1 MSESE
6 TYKELGA
13 LTRCKERW
21 ERWGWHILM
30 QSKATCLLLPPSS
43 IMKSLFRFAHDE
55 APGVRLAFIWAS
67 ENITTNAGP
76 ISLRPT
82 LTNCVISL
90 KLTPIAWSEFKEESK
105 GFSFFCIF
113 AKKKIMHILQQPI
126 SREELRSLAGNTF
139 GDMIKC
145 VADVSMGILAL
156 DAELHADLERLLL
169 ENGSAQENLW
179 GFNLY
184 PNEEGEDF
192 IEYDSLINIRSW
204 QGNPSR
210 GISNPETREAIE
222 KIVAHFIIR

>member
-1 MSESE
+1 MIIMMNQFQV
-6 TYKELGA
+6 KI
-13 LTRCKERW
+13 
-21 ERWGWHILM
+21 ILIIIFYFISPLM
-30 QSKATCLLLPPSS
+30 IYAKDQFYLV
-43 IMKSLFRFAHDE
+43 FAY
-55 APGVRLAFIWAS
+55 LIY
-67 ENITTNAGP
+67 
-76 ISLRPT
+76 PT
-82 LTNCVISL
+82 
-90 KLTPIAWSEFKEESK
+90 
-105 GFSFFCIF
+105 
-113 AKKKIMHILQQPI
+113 AKKKIMHLLQQPI

-156 DAELHADLERLLL
+156 DAELHADLESLLL

-192 IEYDSLINIRSW
+192 IEYDSLIIIRSW